1 MFIGAALNNVR
12 INTKYLQFSRLK
24 LFKFKLNLNEK
35 LLVKKTQII
44 DLETN
49 KHYHIS
55 LHFHT
60 MGKYG
65 PVSLWA
71 CHLTN
76 ICNHLNSLAG
86 VSWQDLRIYIY
97 RHLSIKIFAGRG
109 ITVSHTVCFNCW
121 EKIKFL
127 QRFQSW
133 LMFHSSLQNLVLDLK

>member
-1 MFIGAALNNVR
+1 MAAPSV
-12 INTKYLQFSRLK
+12 IPGSHSVVHVHQCSTKQRENKHEILQFSRLK
-24 LFKFKLNLNEK
+24 LFEFKLNLNEK

-86 VSWQDLRIYIY
+86 VS
-97 RHLSIKIFAGRG
+97 
-109 ITVSHTVCFNCW
+109 
-121 EKIKFL
+121 
-127 QRFQSW
+127 
-133 LMFHSSLQNLVLDLK
+133 